1 MIFFTTRLEMER
13 VFRDWCDESSE
24 KIRASVP
31 PSLNAMLAWLEEND
45 YLNEEKIQ
53 KDFPYPG
60 IKIKE
65 HIRKSN

>member
-1 MIFFTTRLEMER
+1 MESA
-13 VFRDWCDESSE
+13 FRDWCN
-24 KIRASVP
+24 KNNATI
-31 PSLNAMLAWLEEND
+31 SLNSMLAWLEGCD

-65 HIRKSN
+65 KTNK

>member
-13 VFRDWCDESSE
+13 VFRDWRNESSE

-31 PSLNAMLAWLEEND
+31 PTISVMLAWLDENG

-60 IKIKE
+60 IKTKE
-65 HIRKSN
+65 KTSK

>member
-13 VFRDWCDESSE
+13 AFRDWCN
-24 KIRASVP
+24 KNNATI
-31 PSLNAMLAWLEEND
+31 SLNSILAWLEGCG

-65 HIRKSN
+65 ETSK